1 MALYRNPDIHLFKAD
16 EAAFGKPLPYILLNE
31 LVGWCGFPWGLLP
44 NPQALFHCFSGGEEL
59 PCDEF
64 N

>member
-1 MALYRNPDIHLFKAD
+1 LFKAD
-16 EAAFGKPLPYILLNE
+16 EAAFGKALPDILLNE